1 MSTTRKL
8 VLAFTALIMFGGN
21 MAEASAA
28 TWAQNHPRRA
38 EVNARLANQ
47 NTRITYNLAK
57 GNIAPSQAALLKSE
71 DRTVR
76 AQERFDAS
84 LNGGHITK
92 AEQRALNQ
100 DENAIS
106 RQIYN
111 VAH

>member
-1 MSTTRKL
+1 MNITRK
-8 VLAFTALIMFGGN
+8 VSLAFLAFAILGGTI
-21 MAEASAA
+21 ADASAA

-38 EVNARLANQ
+38 EVNGRLANQ
-47 NTRITYNLAK
+47 NTRVNANLAK
-57 GNIAPSQAALLKSE
+57 GNLTPGQAAQLKSE
-71 DRTVR
+71 DKSVR

-111 VAH
+111 EAH